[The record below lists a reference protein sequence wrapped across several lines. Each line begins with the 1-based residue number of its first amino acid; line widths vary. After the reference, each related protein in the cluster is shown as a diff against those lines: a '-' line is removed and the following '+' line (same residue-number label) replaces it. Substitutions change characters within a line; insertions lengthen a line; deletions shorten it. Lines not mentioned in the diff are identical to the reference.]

1 MKEIFRLCFVLTLI
15 AAISAGVM
23 AYVSELTEEPIARAM
38 LEEKMDA
45 IRNVLPVFD
54 NDPYVDRRNIDVEGG
69 ESVEIYPG
77 KSGGELAGVAFEV
90 VAPDGYSGDINFMIG
105 VNMDGVVQ
113 GLEILKHL
121 ETPGLGAK
129 IIDEDFKSQYRSKS
143 LADPENWAVTK
154 DGGTFVSISGATI
167 SSRAITKATMLGLG
181 FFRNNLGR
189 IAGSEVPGDSQPADT
204 SGVAAGTTAAG
215 DSVQVQ
221 PGEND
226 ATANE
231 NTTTK
236 ENNGGVE

>member
-1 MKEIFRLCFVLTLI
+1 
-15 AAISAGVM
+15 
-23 AYVSELTEEPIARAM
+23 
-38 LEEKMDA
+38 
-45 IRNVLPVFD
+45 
-54 NDPYVDRRNIDVEGG
+54 
-69 ESVEIYPG
+69 
-77 KSGGELAGVAFEV
+77 
-90 VAPDGYSGDINFMIG
+90 YSGDINFMIG

-129 IIDEDFKSQYRSKS
+129 IIDEDFKVQYRGRS
-143 LADPENWAVTK
+143 LTDPENWAVTK
-154 DGGTFVSISGATI
+154 DGGTFISISGATI

-181 FFRNNLGR
+181 FFRDNLGR
-189 IAGSEVPGDSQPADT
+189 IKGSDGGHNVAPGSESVDGVP
-204 SGVAAGTTAAG
+204 AAG